1 MDTDCLNPDGMDE
14 LELIPAIPLDPIP
27 QHILDQEV
35 REAQG
40 DMFI

>member
-1 MDTDCLNPDGMDE
+1 MDNDCLNPDGMDE
-14 LELIPAIPLDPIP
+14 LEHIPTIQPDPIL
-27 QHILDQEV
+27 QQILDQEV